1 MVSHIGNTPE
11 NFERFQ
17 NAIKK
22 LWIHTRTTVHD
33 EYELLSR
40 IPYVHK
46 FVGEDDFPVDGR
58 DFMTDDHDNNSY
70 DADVADD
77 CKDDDVENVVDDD
90 NNDVVGTEII
100 SREQFNTSPNY
111 NNIIMRFRSIP
122 LLIVISSRFQIQL
135 TILLKKNLRND
146 IENNL

>member
-1 MVSHIGNTPE
+1 
-11 NFERFQ
+11 
-17 NAIKK
+17 
-22 LWIHTRTTVHD
+22 
-33 EYELLSR
+33 
-40 IPYVHK
+40 
-46 FVGEDDFPVDGR
+46 
-58 DFMTDDHDNNSY
+58 MTDDHDNNSY

-135 TILLKKNLRND
+135 TILLKKNLGND